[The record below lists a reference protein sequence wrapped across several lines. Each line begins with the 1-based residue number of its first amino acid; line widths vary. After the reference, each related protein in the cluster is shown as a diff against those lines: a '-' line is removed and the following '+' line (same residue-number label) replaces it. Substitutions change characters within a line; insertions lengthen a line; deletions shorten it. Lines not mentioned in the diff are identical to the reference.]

1 MTKRLHHTASR
12 GPGVLRAAALLA
24 LATLFAADASAGT
37 VQTPE
42 CRRDLL
48 VVESELSLGQ
58 ARLAKLTDA
67 TRKEQCTVWRQH
79 VDMAR
84 KAGATFRRCKTDTER
99 RVMAADMDTQV
110 NDFTTAIASTC
121 KGL

>member
-1 MTKRLHHTASR
+1 MTKRFDHPIWCGSA
-12 GPGVLRAAALLA
+12 VLRPAVLLA

-67 TRKEQCTVWRQH
+67 SRKEQCSVWRQH

-84 KAGATFRRCKTDTER
+84 KAAATFRRCKTDTER
-99 RVMAADMDTQV
+99 RVMSADMDTQV
-110 NDFTTAIASTC
+110 NDFSAAIASTC

>member
-1 MTKRLHHTASR
+1 M
-12 GPGVLRAAALLA
+12 LRVAVLLA

-42 CRRDLL
+42 CKRDLL

-67 TRKEQCTVWRQH
+67 SRKEQCTVWRQH
-79 VDMAR
+79 VDLAR
-84 KAGATFRRCKTDTER
+84 KAGPHFAGARRTLNG
-99 RVMAADMDTQV
+99 A
-110 NDFTTAIASTC
+110 
-121 KGL
+121 